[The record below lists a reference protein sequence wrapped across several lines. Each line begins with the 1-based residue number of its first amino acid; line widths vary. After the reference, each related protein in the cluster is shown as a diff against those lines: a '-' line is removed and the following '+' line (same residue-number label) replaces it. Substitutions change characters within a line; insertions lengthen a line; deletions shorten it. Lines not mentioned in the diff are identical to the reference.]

1 MDGIISEITLLFEKD
16 IIKALYKINPQFNI
30 YHNKKTKDIF
40 KNRKLEENEWDIIAV
55 DYNSKYIFDIEAK
68 FLSTSMTESGLSNDL
83 KKIVGNNEKSYKN
96 KFEKRIN
103 IENDNMNDF
112 LSFCNANNKYNII
125 HIMVTSKIVDLN
137 IESNE
142 RQFLIIHYEGLEKYI
157 LSKYYS

>member
-1 MDGIISEITLLFEKD
+1 MGFTIEDALRETKKRYKMTLLAGEEGCSNAMSWIQMVEDKTILQQLWGKELVVTTGLGFQSQEKLREF
-16 IIKALYKINPQFNI
+16 IEQLIKYHSVGLVIN
-30 YHNKKTKDIF
+30 TG
-40 KNRKLEENEWDIIAV
+40 
-55 DYNSKYIFDIEAK
+55 KYIFDIEAK

-125 HIMVTSKIVDLN
+125 HI
-137 IESNE
+137 
-142 RQFLIIHYEGLEKYI
+142 II
-157 LSKYYS
+157 S

>member
-1 MDGIISEITLLFEKD
+1 MKKVTKINLKKAMIEIDEIFEK
-16 IIKALYKINPQFNI
+16 
-30 YHNKKTKDIF
+30 
-40 KNRKLEENEWDIIAV
+40 E
-55 DYNSKYIFDIEAK
+55 
-68 FLSTSMTESGLSNDL
+68 
-83 KKIVGNNEKSYKN
+83 
-96 KFEKRIN
+96 
-103 IENDNMNDF
+103 NMNDF